1 MLRMTNR
8 GCYKCQDRKPMCHSS
23 CEKYKAWKEAHES
36 KQAAIRAEKDKQNE
50 FDSVAIEARVKAGRK
65 PRKMR

>member
-1 MLRMTNR
+1 
-8 GCYKCQDRKPMCHSS
+8 MCHSS

-50 FDSVAIEARVKAGRK
+50 FDSVALEARVKAGRK

>member
-1 MLRMTNR
+1 MTNS

-36 KQAAIRAEKDKQNE
+36 KKAEIRAAKDKQKE
-50 FDSVAIEARVKAGRK
+50 FDSVAIDAIIKARRRA
-65 PRKMR
+65 RKMH